1 MIIVGNYRPKEVSK
15 IQSWK
20 DLAAKTDLNFI
31 LGEQE
36 AAKVRCVDG
45 EKSKPLSMKK
55 LKVMSE
61 FCKVKSFLRK
71 WSIRGSAEKTAPA
84 KS

>member
-1 MIIVGNYRPKEVSK
+1 MDR
-15 IQSWK
+15 
-20 DLAAKTDLNFI
+20 
-31 LGEQE
+31 
-36 AAKVRCVDG
+36 

-55 LKVMSE
+55 FKVMSE
-61 FCKVKSFLRK
+61 FRKVKSFLHK